1 MRRIVVIDVSRA
13 AGRICGLGAG
23 LLVACGV
30 AVAQPVIFSTGIQA
44 SIPGGQPEAAVP
56 ILVLADVG
64 SPPGG
69 PPDGHLDLITADQTN
84 SGTVT
89 GPVTILLGKGD
100 GTFGSSNYI
109 STGRIPTALAVAD
122 FDGDNHADIVVAD
135 STSVVFLHGTNDG
148 YFNSPGPSVA
158 AGTGVTAI
166 AAADVNRDG
175 HLDVVVVNDGGVTV
189 LLGDGT
195 GRFAPRS
202 VHLVLDISATDNV
215 LNVDNASLL
224 PNSGKMQIDSE
235 LMTYTGKSVNQLT
248 GLVRGADTTKA
259 AAHSIGS
266 VASVASFALPL
277 GGSAVAV
284 AEFNG
289 DHNVDLAVTNGN
301 ASTVAVLFGDGNGNF
316 SVSDTLSEGSNTK
329 EPVGIVVDDLNGD
342 GYLDLIV
349 VDRGSDDIAVF
360 NGLSGGKFQSPVFF
374 ATGPANSLPD
384 GIALLDANQDG
395 KLDVAVSNNRTSD
408 VSVLLGDGNGHF
420 GSPRAFVS
428 DQEALTL
435 VAGDV
440 NGDKIPDLIALNR
453 GTQPDAVVLLG
464 QGDGSFRGVEN
475 VIVEDNPN
483 AVLAGDIDND
493 GRSDL
498 ISAHSTGAVLVSR
511 ALPAGGFA
519 APQVLQSHGDAV
531 AVGHGDFN
539 ADGRLDIVAVNRS
552 TSDVSLFLGQRNGFR
567 GAPQN
572 YTVGDGA
579 SALAVA
585 DWNGDGRPDLAV
597 ARAPLAAPGVV
608 SILLAKPDGSF
619 PTPTSV
625 TVDVNPV
632 ALDVG
637 DFNNDGKLD
646 LVVANS
652 PSATAHLGSL
662 ITATATVLTVDDA
675 SSLPSSGKIQIDSE
689 LIAYTG
695 KSGNQ
700 LTGLV
705 RGADGTTAA
714 AHNAASLASMASGLS
729 ILFGNGNGT
738 FHAAAHVSVPLQ
750 NVAAI
755 AVGDFDNDGNDDIAV
770 AQQVPVGGV
779 IVLYGSGQG
788 SFTAGLVPLSVQS
801 PSALAARDLNG
812 DLIPDLVV
820 TDQVANAVLGFL
832 SRAPVTPRSFQAAA
846 GVTVAR
852 RPTSVV
858 AADFD
863 GDGRYDAAAG
873 DSFVADISVLTNI
886 SATHTPIL
894 RGDGNGDHRV
904 SAADAVAVIRKLG
917 EGASTRVEQ
926 VGRGTYA
933 AAPGADAN
941 GDGVVTGQDIFAIAH
956 RLFPG
961 I

>member
-1 MRRIVVIDVSRA
+1 MIDVSRVT
-13 AGRICGLGAG
+13 GRICGLGAV
-23 LLVACGV
+23 LLVASGV
-30 AVAQPVIFSTGIQA
+30 AVAQPVPVIFSTGIRNLT
-44 SIPGGQPEAAVP
+44 GGTYGDAVP
-56 ILVLADVG
+56 ILVIADVG
-64 SPPGG
+64 SPAG
-69 PPDGHLDLITADQTN
+69 PPDGHLDLITADQ
-84 SGTVT
+84 SGFETVM
-89 GPVTILLGKGD
+89 LGNGD
-100 GTFGSSNYI
+100 GTFSSSNFMNI
-109 STGRIPTALAVAD
+109 GLTPTALIVAD
-122 FDGDNHADIVVAD
+122 FDGDNHADLVVAD
-135 STSVVFLHGTNDG
+135 GNSVVFLHGTNDG
-148 YFNSPGPSVA
+148 NFNSPGPPIA

-166 AAADVNRDG
+166 AAADVNGDN
-175 HLDVVVVNDGGVTV
+175 HLDVVVVNDSGVTV

-195 GRFAPRS
+195 GGFAPRR
-202 VHLVLDISATDNV
+202 VHLVSAISATDNV
-215 LNVDNASLL
+215 LNVDDASKL
-224 PNSGKMQIDSE
+224 PTSGKMRIDSE
-235 LMTYTGKSVNQLT
+235 FMTYAGKSGNQLT
-248 GLVRGADTTKA
+248 GLVRGADQSHA
-259 AAHSIGS
+259 AAHGAGS
-266 VASVASFALPL
+266 VASIASFALPL

-289 DHNVDLAVTNGN
+289 DGHVDLAVTNRN

-316 SVSDTLSEGSNTK
+316 SVSDTLSEGSNTR
-329 EPVGIVVDDLNGD
+329 EPVGIAVGDLNGD

-349 VDRGSDDIAVF
+349 VDQGSDDIAVF
-360 NGLSGGKFQSPVFF
+360 NGLPGGQFESQPLFF
-374 ATGPANSLPD
+374 STGPVTSKPN
-384 GIALLDANQDG
+384 GIALLDANGDG
-395 KLDVAVSNNRTSD
+395 KLDVAVSNNFTSD
-408 VSVLLGDGNGHF
+408 VSVLLGDGKGHF

-428 DQEALTL
+428 DQEPLAL

-440 NGDKIPDLIALNR
+440 NGDQISDLIALNR
-453 GTQPDAVVLLG
+453 GIQGLDAVVLLG

-475 VIVEDNPN
+475 VIVEDNPT

-498 ISAHSTGAVLVSR
+498 ISAHPTGDVLVRR

-531 AVGHGDFN
+531 AVGRGDFN
-539 ADGRLDIVAVNRS
+539 ADGRLEIVAVNRS
-552 TSDVSLFLGQRNGFR
+552 TSDVSLFLGQRNGFP
-567 GAPQN
+567 AVPQN
-572 YTVGDGA
+572 YPVGDGA

-608 SILLAKPDGSF
+608 SILLANPNGSF

-637 DFNNDGKLD
+637 DFDNDGNLD
-646 LVVANS
+646 LAVANS
-652 PSATAHLGSL
+652 VSATAHLASP

-675 SSLPSSGKIQIDSE
+675 SALPSSGKLQIDSE

-714 AHNAASLASMASGLS
+714 AHILASVARAASGLS
-729 ILFGNGNGT
+729 ILFGNGDGT
-738 FHAAAHVSVPLQ
+738 FHAATHLSVPLQ
-750 NVAAI
+750 NVTAI

-770 AQQVPVGGV
+770 AQSPLGGV
-779 IVLYGSGQG
+779 SVLYGSGHG
-788 SFTAGLVPLSVQS
+788 SFTAGLAPLSVVN
-801 PSALAARDLNG
+801 PSALAARDLDG
-812 DLIPDLVV
+812 DSIPDLVV
-820 TDQVANAVLGFL
+820 TDQVANAVVGFL
-832 SRAPVTPRSFQAAA
+832 SRAPLRSFQAAA

-873 DSFVADISVLTNI
+873 DSFVADVSVLTNI

-904 SAADAVAVIRKLG
+904 SAADAVAVMRKLG
-917 EGASTRVEQ
+917 DGASTRVEQ

-941 GDGVVTGQDIFAIAH
+941 GDGVVTGQDIFAIAY